1 MLYFSNLFFILFYTA
16 NYWQKGKRMW
26 REAKGQKGQLKVKK
40 GNEEK
45 RENMG
50 KKYAKIAMKFY
61 EEIKNKL
68 WEKLLTDDK
77 G

>member
-1 MLYFSNLFFILFYTA
+1 
-16 NYWQKGKRMW
+16 MW